1 MRFEA
6 EVPGVA
12 AVSAAIGGL
21 VSEDVTRR
29 AMDAAGVV
37 LENLIREGFDRS
49 KAPDGTPWAKLTSR
63 SGQPLRNTGAT
74 LLSTLTHITGVDSVE
89 VGFGFRWA
97 YVHQKGA
104 TIRPV
109 KAKRLRF
116 VVGGPGE
123 ARKVVF
129 AREVKIPARPMI
141 PEGRLPPDWAD
152 EVAGAVT
159 RTIKAGAKKSG

>member
-1 MRFEA
+1 MRFDV

-12 AVSAAIGGL
+12 AVFAAIGGI
-21 VSEDVTRR
+21 VSDDVTRR
-29 AMDAAGVV
+29 AMDAAGLA
-37 LENLIREGFDRS
+37 LENLIREGFDQS
-49 KAPDGTPWAKLTSR
+49 LAPDGTPWAKLTSR
-63 SGQPLRNTGAT
+63 AGKPLRNTGAT

-123 ARKVVF
+123 ARKVVH

-141 PEGRLPPDWAD
+141 PERRLPDAWVD

-159 RTIKAGAKKSG
+159 RTIKAGAKKTG